1 MRNSKISCNP
11 AVRISGRDCGVV
23 QESTRLL
30 TRRSARPS
38 LDLDSVVSLAR
49 ADSALSIGT
58 CLAKAQCLK
67 LQRGSEGAR
76 SAGARLPGPLAL
88 GCLQACWWLSM

>member
-1 MRNSKISCNP
+1 M
-11 AVRISGRDCGVV
+11 
-23 QESTRLL
+23 QESARLL
-30 TRRSARPS
+30 TRRSAKPS

-76 SAGARLPGPLAL
+76 SAGARPPIGIRNQGLEP
-88 GCLQACWWLSM
+88 C